1 MTERDDKVYMAK
13 IAEQAERYDEMVT
26 FVKEAI
32 QINGSL
38 STEERNLLSTSFK
51 NVVGAHR
58 NSLRI
63 IYSVLAREKEKEN
76 EAQVN
81 IVERYKDKIEQEL
94 YAICDDLLNLLNER
108 LVPVAKEAEEK
119 VFCYKML
126 GDYHRYIA
134 EYATGEKRL
143 QSADSAHEAYQ
154 QAMTIAEKD
163 LDTVNPVRLGLA
175 LNYSV
180 FYYEILNS
188 PDRACQLAKEAFDDA
203 ITELDNMTDHSYKD
217 SVLIMQLLR
226 DNVSLWSAETQQ
238 DIQE

>member
-1 MTERDDKVYMAK
+1 
-13 IAEQAERYDEMVT
+13 
-26 FVKEAI
+26 
-32 QINGSL
+32 
-38 STEERNLLSTSFK
+38 
-51 NVVGAHR
+51 
-58 NSLRI
+58 
-63 IYSVLAREKEKEN
+63 
-76 EAQVN
+76 
-81 IVERYKDKIEQEL
+81 
-94 YAICDDLLNLLNER
+94 
-108 LVPVAKEAEEK
+108 
-119 VFCYKML
+119 
-126 GDYHRYIA
+126 
-134 EYATGEKRL
+134 
-143 QSADSAHEAYQ
+143 
-154 QAMTIAEKD
+154 MTIAEKD

>member
-1 MTERDDKVYMAK
+1 MR
-13 IAEQAERYDEMVT
+13 
-26 FVKEAI
+26 
-32 QINGSL
+32 
-38 STEERNLLSTSFK
+38 FK
-51 NVVGAHR
+51 KKTHHFR
-58 NSLRI
+58 
-63 IYSVLAREKEKEN
+63 
-76 EAQVN
+76 
-81 IVERYKDKIEQEL
+81 
-94 YAICDDLLNLLNER
+94 
-108 LVPVAKEAEEK
+108 
-119 VFCYKML
+119 L

-143 QSADSAHEAYQ
+143 QSADNAHEAYQ